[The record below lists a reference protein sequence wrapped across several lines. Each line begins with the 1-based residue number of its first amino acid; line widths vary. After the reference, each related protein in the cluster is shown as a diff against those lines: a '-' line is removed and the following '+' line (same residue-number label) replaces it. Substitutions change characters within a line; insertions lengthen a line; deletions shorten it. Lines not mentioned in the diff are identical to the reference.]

1 MGKKGTARIAR
12 IGVLALQGAV
22 SEHLDALR
30 VARAEAVPVKRA
42 EQLEGLRGLIVP
54 GGESTT
60 IGRLAD
66 EYGFIEAIRR
76 RAAGGLAVWG
86 TCAGL
91 ILLAKEIRD
100 GVPGQPTLGL
110 MDTVVVR
117 NGFGRQVDS
126 FEIDLPM
133 KGIGGGGR
141 PFRAV
146 FIRAPYI
153 ARAEDGVEVLAEFE
167 GKIVAARQGR
177 LLATA
182 FHPELAEDARV
193 HRYFVEMASAAG
205 R

>member
-1 MGKKGTARIAR
+1 MAKKGAAR
-12 IGVLALQGAV
+12 IGVLDLQGAV
-22 SEHLDALR
+22 SEHLDALEA
-30 VARAEAVPVKRA
+30 ARAEAVRVKHI
-42 EQLEGLRGLIVP
+42 EELEGLGGLIVP

-60 IGRLAD
+60 IGRLAR

-76 RAAGGLAVWG
+76 KASEGMAVWG

-91 ILLAKEIRD
+91 ILLAREIKD
-100 GVPGQPTLGL
+100 GIPGQPSFSL
-110 MDTVVVR
+110 MDAVAVR

-126 FEIDLPM
+126 FETDLEIQ
-133 KGIGGGGR
+133 GIGHR

-153 ARAEDGVEVLAEFE
+153 ERVGGGVEVLAEFG
-167 GKIVAARQGR
+167 GKTVAARQGR

-182 FHPELAEDARV
+182 FHPELSGDTRV
-193 HRYFVEMASAAG
+193 HRYFVEMAAGAG